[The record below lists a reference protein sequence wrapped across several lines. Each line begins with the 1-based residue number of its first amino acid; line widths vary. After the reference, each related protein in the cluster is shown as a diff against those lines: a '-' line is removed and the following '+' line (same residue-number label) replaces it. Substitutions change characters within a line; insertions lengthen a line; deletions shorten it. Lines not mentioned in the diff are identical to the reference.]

1 MSEWKDYKLGDI
13 VNFQNG
19 FAFKSSE
26 FRYDGKYKIIRI
38 KELKNGSVKFFEDTV
53 SVSDEPNKAMS
64 KFLVN
69 KGDVIF
75 ALTGDPVNKS
85 NPNSWVGRVSL
96 YKHNEPAYLNQRTC
110 KITQRGNVIP
120 QYVFYYFRHYDNF
133 YSLASKAT
141 GSASQANIS
150 TKTLEDTIIILPSLE
165 VQTKIVN
172 ILSSLDEKIETN
184 RKINARLEELAQALF
199 KLWFIDFEPFGGQ
212 MPKDWNY
219 KYISDFHHEIET
231 GKRPKGGVSG
241 ITEGIPSIGA
251 ESIKGI
257 GYYDYSKTKY
267 IPYEYAENLKKGRI
281 QDFDLLIYKDGGK
294 PGYFIPDFSM
304 MGLGFP
310 FKEMALNE
318 HVFRLNFGKPELN
331 IFAYF
336 YFKTDDVMNYLNSV
350 GGKAAIPGINQK
362 NVEDIKIIDL
372 NVTKVTEF
380 GTIVLPMFKTILENC
395 KESAR
400 LAKLRDILL
409 PKLMSGELIPE

>member
-1 MSEWKDYKLGDI
+1 MSEWKECTIGDLGKIITGKTPRTAISENYGGKVPFLSPSDNMDLKYVDKTNKTLTEQGVDEVKNCLLPANAVCVSCIGSDLGKVLITTQPTVTNQQINSII
-13 VNFQNG
+13 VNEDNDTDFI
-19 FAFKSSE
+19 
-26 FRYDGKYKIIRI
+26 YYLMTIVGKHLNFISKTSTAVPIINKTTFSNYKI
-38 KELKNGSVKFFEDTV
+38 SVPLHSEQKRR
-53 SVSDEPNKAMS
+53 A
-64 KFLVN
+64 
-69 KGDVIF
+69 
-75 ALTGDPVNKS
+75 A
-85 NPNSWVGRVSL
+85 
-96 YKHNEPAYLNQRTC
+96 
-110 KITQRGNVIP
+110 
-120 QYVFYYFRHYDNF
+120 
-133 YSLASKAT
+133 
-141 GSASQANIS
+141 
-150 TKTLEDTIIILPSLE
+150 
-165 VQTKIVN
+165 

-199 KLWFIDFEPFGGQ
+199 KSWFIDFEPFGGQ

-241 ITEGIPSIGA
+241 ITEGVPSIGA

-310 FKEMALNE
+310 FKEMVLNE

-336 YFKTDDVMNYLNSV
+336 FFKTEEVMNYLNSV
-350 GGKAAIPGINQK
+350 GGKAAIPRINQK
-362 NVEDIKIIDL
+362 NVEDVSILDL
-372 NVTKVTEF
+372 DIPKVKEF
-380 GTIVLPMFKTILENC
+380 GSIVLPMFKTILENC
-395 KESAR
+395 KESSRVA
-400 LAKLRDILL
+400 ALRDTLL

>member
-1 MSEWKDYKLGDI
+1 MSEWKECTIGDLGKIITGKTPRTGISENYGGKVPFLSPSDNMELKYVDKTNKTLTEQGVDEVKNCLLPANAVCVSCIGSDLGKVLITTQPTVTNQQINSII
-13 VNFQNG
+13 VNEDNDTDFI
-19 FAFKSSE
+19 
-26 FRYDGKYKIIRI
+26 YYLMTIVGKHLNFISKTSTAVPIINKTTFSNYKISVPLHSEQKRI
-38 KELKNGSVKFFEDTV
+38 
-53 SVSDEPNKAMS
+53 A
-64 KFLVN
+64 
-69 KGDVIF
+69 
-75 ALTGDPVNKS
+75 A
-85 NPNSWVGRVSL
+85 
-96 YKHNEPAYLNQRTC
+96 
-110 KITQRGNVIP
+110 
-120 QYVFYYFRHYDNF
+120 
-133 YSLASKAT
+133 
-141 GSASQANIS
+141 
-150 TKTLEDTIIILPSLE
+150 
-165 VQTKIVN
+165 
-172 ILSSLDEKIETN
+172 ILSSLDDKIETN

-199 KLWFIDFEPFGGQ
+199 KSWFIDFEPFGGQ

-241 ITEGIPSIGA
+241 ITEGVPSIGA

-310 FKEMALNE
+310 FKEMVLNE

-409 PKLMSGELIPE
+409 PQLMSGELIPE

>member
-1 MSEWKDYKLGDI
+1 MSEWKECTIGDLGKIITGKTPRTAISENYGGKVPFLSPSDNMELKYVDNTNKTLTEQGVDEVKNCLLPANAVCVSCIGSDLGKVLITTQPTVTNQQINSII
-13 VNFQNG
+13 VNEDNDTDFI
-19 FAFKSSE
+19 
-26 FRYDGKYKIIRI
+26 YYLMTIVGKHLNFISKTSTAVPIINKTTFSNYKISVPLHSEQKRI
-38 KELKNGSVKFFEDTV
+38 
-53 SVSDEPNKAMS
+53 A
-64 KFLVN
+64 
-69 KGDVIF
+69 
-75 ALTGDPVNKS
+75 A
-85 NPNSWVGRVSL
+85 
-96 YKHNEPAYLNQRTC
+96 
-110 KITQRGNVIP
+110 
-120 QYVFYYFRHYDNF
+120 
-133 YSLASKAT
+133 
-141 GSASQANIS
+141 
-150 TKTLEDTIIILPSLE
+150 
-165 VQTKIVN
+165 
-172 ILSSLDEKIETN
+172 ILSSLDDKIETN

-199 KLWFIDFEPFGGQ
+199 KSWFIDFEPFGGQ

-241 ITEGIPSIGA
+241 ITEGVPSIGA

-310 FKEMALNE
+310 FKEMVLNE
-318 HVFRLNFGKPELN
+318 HVFRLNFGKSELN

>member
-1 MSEWKDYKLGDI
+1 MSEWKECIIGDLGKIITGKTPRTAISENYGGKVPFLSPSDNMELKHIDKTNKTLTDQGVEEVKNCLLPANAVCVSCIGSDLGKVLITTQPSVTNQQINSII
-13 VNFQNG
+13 VNEDNDTDFI
-19 FAFKSSE
+19 
-26 FRYDGKYKIIRI
+26 YYLMTIVGKQLNFISKTSTAVPIINKTTFSNYK
-38 KELKNGSVKFFEDTV
+38 V
-53 SVSDEPNKAMS
+53 SIPP
-64 KFLVN
+64 L
-69 KGDVIF
+69 
-75 ALTGDPVNKS
+75 
-85 NPNSWVGRVSL
+85 
-96 YKHNEPAYLNQRTC
+96 PAQK
-110 KITQRGNVIP
+110 KI
-120 QYVFYYFRHYDNF
+120 
-133 YSLASKAT
+133 AA
-141 GSASQANIS
+141 
-150 TKTLEDTIIILPSLE
+150 
-165 VQTKIVN
+165 

-184 RKINARLEELAQALF
+184 RKINARLEELAQAIF
-199 KLWFIDFEPFGGQ
+199 KSWFIDFEPFGGK
-212 MPKDWNY
+212 MPEDWDY
-219 KYISDFHHEIET
+219 RYVSDFPHEIET

-267 IPYEYAENLKKGRI
+267 IPYEYAESLKKGRI

-310 FKEMALNE
+310 FKEMVLNE
-318 HVFRLNFGKPELN
+318 HVFRLNLGKPELN

-372 NVTKVTEF
+372 NVAKVTEF
-380 GTIVLPMFKTILENC
+380 GTIVLPMFKTIFENC

-400 LAKLRDILL
+400 LAALRDTLL

>member
-1 MSEWKDYKLGDI
+1 MSEWKEIKLEDFASLKYGKLPPKEIVPSGYPIWSGYKYVGSAETFNCPKDTPIVVARGVGGTGD
-13 VNFQNG
+13 V
-19 FAFKSSE
+19 
-26 FRYDGKYKIIRI
+26 KIA
-38 KELKNGSVKFFEDTV
+38 KEDCFLTNLSI
-53 SVSDEPNKAMS
+53 SVSLKEE
-64 KFLVN
+64 
-69 KGDVIF
+69 IC
-75 ALTGDPVNKS
+75 
-85 NPNSWVGRVSL
+85 NP
-96 YKHNEPAYLNQRTC
+96 HFFT
-110 KITQRGNVIP
+110 
-120 QYVFYYFRHYDNF
+120 YYFAKDNLR
-133 YSLASKAT
+133 YLDS
-141 GSASQANIS
+141 GSAQSQI
-150 TKTLEDTIIILPSLE
+150 TIDALKKVILKLPPL
-165 VQTKIVN
+165 QQQKKIVAV
-172 ILSSLDEKIETN
+172 LSSLDEKIETN

-199 KLWFIDFEPFGGQ
+199 KSWFIDFEPFGGQ
-212 MPKDWNY
+212 MSKDWNY

-241 ITEGIPSIGA
+241 IIEGVPSIGA

-267 IPYEYAENLKKGRI
+267 ISYEYAENLKKGRI

-310 FKEMALNE
+310 FKEMVLNE

-400 LAKLRDILL
+400 LTVLRDALL
-409 PKLMSGELIPE
+409 PKLMSGEIKLS

>member
-1 MSEWKDYKLGDI
+1 MSEWKECTIGDLGKIITGKTPRTAISENYGGKVPFLSPSDNMELKYVDKTNKTLTEQGVDEVKNCLLPANAVCVSCIGSDLGKVLITTQPTVTNQQINSII
-13 VNFQNG
+13 VNEDNDTNFI
-19 FAFKSSE
+19 
-26 FRYDGKYKIIRI
+26 YYLMTIVGKHLNFISKTSTAVPIINKTTFSNYKISVPPHSEQKRI
-38 KELKNGSVKFFEDTV
+38 
-53 SVSDEPNKAMS
+53 A
-64 KFLVN
+64 
-69 KGDVIF
+69 
-75 ALTGDPVNKS
+75 A
-85 NPNSWVGRVSL
+85 
-96 YKHNEPAYLNQRTC
+96 
-110 KITQRGNVIP
+110 
-120 QYVFYYFRHYDNF
+120 
-133 YSLASKAT
+133 
-141 GSASQANIS
+141 
-150 TKTLEDTIIILPSLE
+150 
-165 VQTKIVN
+165 
-172 ILSSLDEKIETN
+172 ILSSLDDKIETN

-199 KLWFIDFEPFGGQ
+199 KSWFIDFEPFGGQ

-241 ITEGIPSIGA
+241 ITEGVPSIGA

-310 FKEMALNE
+310 FKEMVLNE

>member
-1 MSEWKDYKLGDI
+1 MSEWKECTIGDLGKIITGKTPRTAISENYGGKVPFLSPSDNMELKYVDKTNKTLTEQGVDEVKNCLLPANAVCVSCIGSDLGKVLITTQPTVTNQQINSII
-13 VNFQNG
+13 VNEDNDTDFI
-19 FAFKSSE
+19 
-26 FRYDGKYKIIRI
+26 YYLMTIVGKHLNFISKTSTAVPIINKTTFSNYKISVPLHSEQKRI
-38 KELKNGSVKFFEDTV
+38 
-53 SVSDEPNKAMS
+53 A
-64 KFLVN
+64 
-69 KGDVIF
+69 
-75 ALTGDPVNKS
+75 A
-85 NPNSWVGRVSL
+85 
-96 YKHNEPAYLNQRTC
+96 
-110 KITQRGNVIP
+110 
-120 QYVFYYFRHYDNF
+120 
-133 YSLASKAT
+133 
-141 GSASQANIS
+141 
-150 TKTLEDTIIILPSLE
+150 
-165 VQTKIVN
+165 
-172 ILSSLDEKIETN
+172 ILSSLDDKIETN

-199 KLWFIDFEPFGGQ
+199 KSWFIDFEPFGGQ

-241 ITEGIPSIGA
+241 ITEGVPSIGA

-310 FKEMALNE
+310 FKEMVLNE